1 MEHQPLQGKV
11 AIVTGAGSPIGMGR
25 AMTFALVQAGARV
38 AMLDINE
45 EWLEQSAGEVRAA
58 GGDDC
63 VLDLVCDISDPEGVE
78 DAVRKTIAGLGG
90 LHVLINNA
98 GTINLAD
105 HSGGRITKF
114 WDIAPQTWSRIIA
127 VNSSGS
133 FYMARA
139 AVGHMLNQG
148 WGRIIGVTTSVDTM
162 YRPGMCP
169 YGPSKASHEALV
181 ALMSRE
187 LEGTGVTANVLVPGG
202 TTDTHVIPDDI
213 AVGRAVLM
221 RPEVMNK
228 PAVWLASEESD
239 GINGMR
245 LIAHYWDD
253 GLPIEQ
259 RLDRAAAPAA
269 WPQLGKQSIVP
280 GDDL

>member
-1 MEHQPLQGKV
+1 MQDKPLTGKV

-25 AMTFALVQAGARV
+25 AMTFALVEAGARV
-38 AMLDINE
+38 AMMDINE
-45 EWLEQSAGEVRAA
+45 EWLVQSADEVRSA

-63 VLDLVCDISDPEGVE
+63 VLDLVCDISDPESVE
-78 DAVRKTIAGLGG
+78 EAVRKTIAGLGG

-105 HSGGRITKF
+105 LAGGNQPKF
-114 WDIAPQTWSRIIA
+114 WDITPETWSRIIA

-133 FYMARA
+133 FFMARA
-139 AVGHMLNQG
+139 VVGHMLAQG
-148 WGRIIGVTTSVDTM
+148 WGRIIGVTTSVNTM
-162 YRPGMCP
+162 YRPGLCP

-187 LEGTGVTANVLVPGG
+187 LEGTGVTANVLIPGG
-202 TTDTHVIPDDI
+202 QTDTHIIPDDI

-221 RPEVMNK
+221 RPEVMNG
-228 PAVWLASEESD
+228 PAVWLSSEESD
-239 GINGMR
+239 GTNGMR
-245 LIAHYWDD
+245 LIAHFWDES
-253 GLPIEQ
+253 LPIEQ

-269 WPQLGKQSIVP
+269 WPQLGKQAIFP
-280 GDDL
+280 GDNL